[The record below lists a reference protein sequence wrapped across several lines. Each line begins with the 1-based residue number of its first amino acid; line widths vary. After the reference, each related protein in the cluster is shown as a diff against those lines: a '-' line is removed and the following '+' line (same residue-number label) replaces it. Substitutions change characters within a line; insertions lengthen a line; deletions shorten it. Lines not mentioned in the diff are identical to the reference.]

1 MMKINDYFFFFVFI
15 FYKYKNEIYFNY
27 YKNIKYFIIIIIKHN
42 YFILQYKIK

>member
-1 MMKINDYFFFFVFI
+1 MIIFFFFVFI

-27 YKNIKYFIIIIIKHN
+27 YKNIKLYFIIIIIIKHN